1 MQNYKKKSTWQKKS
15 LRIQNLIVSLHPET
29 DHRKVKK
36 AASQTNDALHALLE
50 RARNYCSLSEQCEDA
65 VRQKLVTWGATPE
78 QSNAVVESLFRD
90 NYLDNLRYARAY
102 CTSKILSQHWGRQK
116 VLYNLRLKHLPRA
129 AVDSGIAAV
138 SEEDYF
144 RVLTEVAE
152 KKYEELKQSHAKP
165 ETDGSD
171 DEGGEVQNSAIRQ
184 KLSTF
189 LATRGFTFAE
199 INRVLDEIM

>member
-1 MQNYKKKSTWQKKS
+1 M
-15 LRIQNLIVSLHPET
+15 
-29 DHRKVKK
+29 
-36 AASQTNDALHALLE
+36 
-50 RARNYCSLSEQCEDA
+50 
-65 VRQKLVTWGATPE
+65 
-78 QSNAVVESLFRD
+78 
-90 NYLDNLRYARAY
+90 
-102 CTSKILSQHWGRQK
+102 
-116 VLYNLRLKHLPRA
+116 LYNLRLKHLPRA

-152 KKYEELKQSHAKP
+152 KKYEELKQSHTKP

-184 KLSTF
+184 KLSAF